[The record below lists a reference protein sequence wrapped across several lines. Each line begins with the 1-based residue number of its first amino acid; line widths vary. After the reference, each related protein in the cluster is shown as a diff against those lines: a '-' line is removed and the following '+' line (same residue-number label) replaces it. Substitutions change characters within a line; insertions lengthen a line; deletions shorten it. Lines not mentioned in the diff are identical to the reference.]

1 DFRKRLEG
9 GPDGEYCMQ
18 FEIIPT
24 EQFEN
29 DVRYYVKKKKYRHLM
44 DDVNRLVENLEQG
57 HLVGDTIPGLV
68 FDTNET
74 IKVRMANTDT
84 NVGKSNG
91 YRLIY
96 YVVKDDREIYLL
108 TIYYKKADNH
118 IPTNEDIKRLVQKY
132 CF

>member
-1 DFRKRLEG
+1 
-9 GPDGEYCMQ
+9 MQ

-118 IPTNEDIKRLVQKY
+118 IPVNEDIKRLVQKY